1 MGAIGVP
8 PNPSR
13 AAVPVVQWPDAIL
26 DPAQFGLSEPIKAA
40 YNVGGNY
47 LVQGS
52 DLHKS
57 RRALADLEFAV
68 CHDLF
73 LTPTAQQCDV
83 VLPTTTSLERED
95 VIIPAGGNYLL
106 YARQAVPPLSETRND
121 YDIFCELA
129 GRLGFL
135 AEYSEGRD
143 AAAWLAHLAE
153 QSEVPDL
160 DEFKRTGIY
169 LAEDQLRV
177 GLSDFVADPQSHP
190 LPTPSGRVEISSAA
204 YARTGFEAIPH
215 CRILE
220 ATAEYPL
227 RLVTPHPRF
236 RVHSQYDNIPSF
248 GRGET
253 QALWIHP
260 GDARQRGIEHGQL
273 VVIRSPQG
281 SARIA
286 ACVTEEIMPGVVSL
300 TEGVWPR
307 FDADGF
313 ELAGSPNVLTST
325 EPTLPSRATR
335 THSVLVEVTAAPPT
349 GYSEAR
355 SRLPSNR

>member
-1 MGAIGVP
+1 LPPPRMGTISVP

-26 DPAQFGLSEPIKAA
+26 DPAQFGLVEPIKAA

-57 RRALADLEFAV
+57 RRAFQALEFAV
-68 CHDLF
+68 SHDLF

-83 VLPTTTSLERED
+83 ILPTTTSLERED
-95 VIIPAGGNYLL
+95 IIIPTGGNYLL
-106 YARQAVPPLSETRND
+106 FAHQAVPPLPETRND

-143 AAAWLAHLAE
+143 AKAWLAHLAE

-169 LAEDQLRV
+169 MAEDQLRV
-177 GLSDFVADPQSHP
+177 GLSDFVSDPAAHP

-204 YARTGFEAIPH
+204 YAATGFPPIPH

-227 RLVTPHPRF
+227 RMVTPHPRF
-236 RVHSQYDNIPSF
+236 RVHSQYDNIPRF

-260 GDARQRGIEHGQL
+260 EDARQRGIEHGQIAL
-273 VVIRSPQG
+273 IRSPQG
-281 SARIA
+281 TIRIA
-286 ACVTEEIMPGVVSL
+286 ACVTEDIMPGVVSL

-307 FDADGF
+307 FDADGA
-313 ELAGSPNVLTST
+313 ELAGSPNALTST

-335 THSVLVEVTAAPPT
+335 THSILVEVSAVP
-349 GYSEAR
+349 YR
-355 SRLPSNR
+355 VSRNS